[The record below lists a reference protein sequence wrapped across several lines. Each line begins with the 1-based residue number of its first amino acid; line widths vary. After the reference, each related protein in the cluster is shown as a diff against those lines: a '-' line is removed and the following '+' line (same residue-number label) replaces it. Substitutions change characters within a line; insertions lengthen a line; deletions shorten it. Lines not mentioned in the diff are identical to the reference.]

1 MDLSKRE
8 FGRWGED
15 RAVRHLRHLGYR
27 IIERNWRSPDRHV
40 CGEIDVVAAIDDILV
55 FCEVKTRR
63 SARHGGAV
71 AAVDL
76 RKQLRIRRLA
86 AGWIRHRL
94 AEPGDRIPGAQ
105 LPGVPFDG
113 VRFDGVRFD
122 VITVEGVDVRHWR
135 GAF

>member
-40 CGEIDVVAAIDDILV
+40 SGEIDVVVAIDDILV

-71 AAVDL
+71 AAVDQ
-76 RKQLRIRRLA
+76 RKQQRIRLLA
-86 AGWIRHRL
+86 ASWIRHRL
-94 AEPGDRIPGAQ
+94 AEPGDRV
-105 LPGVPFDG
+105 PGVRFDG
-113 VRFDGVRFD
+113 VGFDGVRFD
-122 VITVEGVDVRHWR
+122 VVTVEGVVVRHWQ